1 MECVHFAC
9 PGKHL
14 ERHHAEARHGFFV
27 DSLYGQVYCAKCADY
42 VYSDDVLEP
51 GMLFSAVAGY
61 QAIGVEF
68 HDIVL

>member
-27 DSLYGQVYCAKCADY
+27 DSLYGQVGTYIATLK
-42 VYSDDVLEP
+42 S
-51 GMLFSAVAGY
+51 LFKKS
-61 QAIGVEF
+61 I
-68 HDIVL
+68 LP